1 MHEKQYFAEHTK
13 HRGYFLNL
21 QTKSKLIKKQI
32 NHVALPTCTMEI
44 PKIPSSISPA
54 GDYRSSQWGVTCP
67 CVHWTTGKLK
77 GTSIEC
83 TGVQVSVSST
93 HRGRSATVYIWSKL
107 TFLVN
112 SDTILLLMLTVYI
125 VFGFLAGLVVLGHYL
140 SLFVTGILKKKTK
153 ITQN

>member
-32 NHVALPTCTMEI
+32 NHVAVPTCTMEI

-83 TGVQVSVSST
+83 TGVQVSVSSS
-93 HRGRSATVYIWSKL
+93 HRGRSATVYICSKL

-112 SDTILLLMLTVYI
+112 SDTILILMLMVYI
-125 VFGFLAGLVVLGHYL
+125 VFGFMAGLVILGHYL
-140 SLFVTGILKKKTK
+140 SLFVTGISRKKP
-153 ITQN
+153 